1 MSELALPEGWLKKE
15 LSVLTQVITK
25 GTTPT
30 TLGYA
35 YQHSGVNFLK
45 VENIGDNKID
55 LKSIN
60 QYISD
65 EANDALK
72 RSQLVESDILF
83 SIAGTIGKTALVS
96 KEHLPMNTNQA
107 IAIIR
112 GSDSSLVP
120 DFLKYQLQNF
130 IEIIKLKSRG
140 GAMNNVSLKDLKE
153 FEVTVPAIAEQKEVV
168 SFLDTHLTTV
178 SQIQARLD
186 AIPRLIEKFRQSVLN
201 DAANGQLTQ
210 DWRRNNQIS
219 DWEWLEWFEITTK
232 NKGAFK
238 RGPFG
243 SSLTKSMFVESG
255 YKVYEQYCPIND
267 DCSYA
272 RYYITPE
279 KFEEMQQFEVLAGDL
294 LISCSGVSLG
304 RITKVPER
312 YEKGIINQALL
323 RVRLNHD
330 IYNSEFF
337 IMLFRSPL
345 FQEIIFNNSTGS
357 AIPNLKATKL
367 LKQIP
372 VPNVSLAEQEE
383 IVKRVQMFFEY
394 ANQIDKSLTIAKA
407 RVNHLTQSILHQA
420 FTGNLTAEWREKNPE
435 LISGENS
442 AEALLAKIKAEK
454 KKASKA

>member
-1 MSELALPEGWLKKE
+1 MSELALPEGWAEALFTDCIEILDNQRKPINNTERQSRILGKDESELYPYYGATGQAGWIDGYLFNEELIALGEDGVPFLDISKHKAYMLRGKTWVNNHAHVLKAVEGVALNKY
-15 LSVLTQVITK
+15 LLHFFNSIDYLGYVNGGTRLKLTQINMKKIPVI
-25 GTTPT
+25 
-30 TLGYA
+30 
-35 YQHSGVNFLK
+35 
-45 VENIGDNKID
+45 
-55 LKSIN
+55 
-60 QYISD
+60 
-65 EANDALK
+65 
-72 RSQLVESDILF
+72 
-83 SIAGTIGKTALVS
+83 
-96 KEHLPMNTNQA
+96 LP
-107 IAIIR
+107 
-112 GSDSSLVP
+112 SL
-120 DFLKYQLQNF
+120 N
-130 IEIIKLKSRG
+130 
-140 GAMNNVSLKDLKE
+140 
-153 FEVTVPAIAEQKEVV
+153 EQKEIVI
-168 SFLDTHLTTV
+168 LLNTHLTTV

-186 AIPRLIEKFRQSVLN
+186 AIPKIIENFRQSVLN

-210 DWRRNNQIS
+210 DWRRNNKIS
-219 DWEWLEWFEITTK
+219 DWEWLEWYEITTK
-232 NKGAFK
+232 DKGAFK

-304 RITKVPER
+304 RITKVPEI

-330 IYNSEFF
+330 IYNSDFF

-407 RVNHLTQSILHQA
+407 RVDHLTQSILHQA

-435 LISGENS
+435 LISGDNS

-454 KKASKA
+454 QGSGKKKSSKG

>member
-30 TLGYA
+30 TLGYT

-168 SFLDTHLTTV
+168 RFLDTHLTTV

-186 AIPRLIEKFRQSVLN
+186 AIPKLIEKFRQSVLQDFLLGNN
-201 DAANGQLTQ
+201 DTLYESHVLGDIVDIISGVAFKKSQYAENGSKLL
-210 DWRRNNQIS
+210 QIS
-219 DWEWLEWFEITTK
+219 
-232 NKGAFK
+232 NVGH
-238 RGPFG
+238 G
-243 SSLTKSMFVESG
+243 SIKWQSKSFISHDLASEFNG
-255 YKVYEQYCPIND
+255 YKLSKKDIILALNRPITHNKLKVATISD
-267 DCSYA
+267 KDIPSVLYQRVA
-272 RYYITPE
+272 R
-279 KFEEMQQFEVLAGDL
+279 
-294 LISCSGVSLG
+294 
-304 RITKVPER
+304 
-312 YEKGIINQALL
+312 L
-323 RVRLNHD
+323 RVEGNSKVIDSEYLFILMQSDFFRNIVTNKLKGSDQPYLNFSD
-330 IYNSEFF
+330 LKSFSLEMPKLEYQVQLVEKIKK
-337 IMLFRSPL
+337 LFL
-345 FQEIIFNNSTGS
+345 
-357 AIPNLKATKL
+357 
-367 LKQIP
+367 
-372 VPNVSLAEQEE
+372 
-383 IVKRVQMFFEY
+383 Y
-394 ANQIDKSLTIAKA
+394 ANQIEKSVATAKA
-407 RVNHLTQSILHQA
+407 RVDSLTQSILHQA
-420 FTGNLTAEWREKNPE
+420 FTGSLTQEWREQNPE
-435 LISGENS
+435 LISGDNS

-454 KKASKA
+454 KTAS

>member
-30 TLGYA
+30 TLGYT

-168 SFLDTHLTTV
+168 RFLDTHLTTV

-186 AIPRLIEKFRQSVLN
+186 AIPKLIEKFRHSVLS
-201 DAANGQLTQ
+201 DAVSGKLTEE
-210 DWRRNNQIS
+210 WRETNNLEF
-219 DWEWLEWFEITTK
+219 DWENKKLGSIAKEVKYGLTTSATDVDTGIKFVRITDLH
-232 NKGAFK
+232 NNNINW
-238 RGPFG
+238 
-243 SSLTKSMFVESG
+243 KSVPYCEATIEEVEK
-255 YKVYEQYCPIND
+255 YKL
-267 DCSYA
+267 S
-272 RYYITPE
+272 
-279 KFEEMQQFEVLAGDL
+279 KGDL
-294 LISCSGVSLG
+294 LFARTGATVGKSYLLKKDPKNAVFASYLIKVSMGNEHNEEYLELFFQSLNYWSQISTLKSGIGQPSVNG
-304 RITKVPER
+304 
-312 YEKGIINQALL
+312 
-323 RVRLNHD
+323 
-330 IYNSEFF
+330 
-337 IMLFRSPL
+337 
-345 FQEIIFNNSTGS
+345 
-357 AIPNLKATKL
+357 TKL
-367 LKQIP
+367 KGLL
-372 VPNVSLAEQEE
+372 VPLPTLDEQNE
-383 IVKRVQMFFEY
+383 IVNKAKKLLEV
-394 ANQIDKSLTIAKA
+394 ANNIENTIATAKA
-407 RVNHLTQSILHQA
+407 RVDNLTQSILHQA
-420 FTGNLTAEWREKNPE
+420 FTGNLTQEWREQHPE

-454 KKASKA
+454 QGSGKKKSSKG

>member
-1 MSELALPEGWLKKE
+1 MVDDVFDQISTTSKKIKTKDSKVKGNYPVVDQGKE
-15 LSVLTQVITK
+15 LIN
-25 GTTPT
+25 
-30 TLGYA
+30 GY
-35 YQHSGVNFLK
+35 H
-45 VENIGDNKID
+45 DNKDKLISVD
-55 LKSIN
+55 KPVIIFGDHTRCLKWIPFSFVPGADGVKVLKPN
-60 QYISD
+60 SYIS
-65 EANDALK
+65 EK
-72 RSQLVESDILF
+72 F
-83 SIAGTIGKTALVS
+83 SL
-96 KEHLPMNTNQA
+96 
-107 IAIIR
+107 
-112 GSDSSLVP
+112 
-120 DFLKYQLQNF
+120 YQLQS
-130 IEIIKLKSRG
+130 IQIKDRG
-140 GAMNNVSLKDLKE
+140 YGRHFKLLKE
-153 FEVTVPAIAEQKEVV
+153 SKFYVIPELEQKELVKL
-168 SFLDTHLTTV
+168 LDIHLTTV

-186 AIPRLIEKFRQSVLN
+186 AIPKLIERFRQSVLN

-210 DWRRNNQIS
+210 DWRRNNKIS
-219 DWEWLEWFEITTK
+219 DWEWLEWYEITTK
-232 NKGAFK
+232 DKGAFK

-304 RITKVPER
+304 RITKVPEI

-330 IYNSEFF
+330 IYNSDFF

-383 IVKRVQMFFEY
+383 IVKRVQMFFEF

-407 RVNHLTQSILHQA
+407 RIDNLTQSILHQA
-420 FTGNLTAEWREKNPE
+420 FTGNLTAEWREQNPE

-454 KKASKA
+454 QYSGKKLGKA